1 MRHKRKSWYEREVD
15 ALTDRVNARM
25 FVTDVQT
32 SLAMDLIILATLV
45 GADAVRLAE
54 KTGVLIDQIRPLEN
68 RLREALVWNR
78 KTVDSR
84 EWRHM
89 DYRDRILVIFIQAKV
104 ALGALKRVQRD
115 GYAIYM
121 GRDDRELVRFPIPED
136 SRILCRFAREAV
148 WFDLASAWALLTKLQ
163 LVSEG
168 CAYPSL
174 RSLMLT

>member
-1 MRHKRKSWYEREVD
+1 M
-15 ALTDRVNARM
+15 
-25 FVTDVQT
+25 
-32 SLAMDLIILATLV
+32 AMDLIIVATLV
-45 GADAVRLAE
+45 GADAARLAE
-54 KTGVLIDQIRPLEN
+54 KTDIPIEQIRPLEN
-68 RLREALVWNR
+68 RLREARIWNGR
-78 KTVDSR
+78 SVDAR
-84 EWRHM
+84 EWCDM
-89 DYRDRILVIFIQAKV
+89 DYRDRIFVIFFQAKV

-136 SRILCRFAREAV
+136 SRIQCRFARQAV
-148 WFDLASAWALLTKLQ
+148 WFDLASAWALVTKLQ